1 MFAPT
6 FTIECGDLGFD
17 ATHDLRDFIELF
29 VDKAADSD
37 LLFDGRSRD
46 WEQAHFCRTGARHI
60 CRSLASG
67 LEVIA

>member
-1 MFAPT
+1 
-6 FTIECGDLGFD
+6 
-17 ATHDLRDFIELF
+17 
-29 VDKAADSD
+29 